1 MCRNRLAKVYK
12 HLRNKECLRK
22 NQRKVYAKDLDAA
35 CWVKYP
41 HNIKVVINTAQI
53 NVLQKS
59 YPDILLMMMSLRM
72 MLPSG
77 ERQME
82 LSKYWRFHSFWLDDT
97 RLFISTAPV
106 EG

>member
-1 MCRNRLAKVYK
+1 MFTQKSTQS
-12 HLRNKECLRK
+12 LRK
-22 NQRKVYAKDLDAA
+22 RLRCCLLGEVSPKHKSCYKYCTNQRLE
-35 CWVKYP
+35 
-41 HNIKVVINTAQI
+41 
-53 NVLQKS
+53 KS
-59 YPDILLMMMSLRM
+59 YPDILLIMMSLRM

>member
-1 MCRNRLAKVYK
+1 MFTQKSTQS
-12 HLRNKECLRK
+12 LRK
-22 NQRKVYAKDLDAA
+22 RLRCCLLGEVS
-35 CWVKYP
+35 